1 MKYERDVRVDME
13 IISQWIVIF
22 NIDFIQVQKPPN
34 ILGTLTDEARKKRRS
49 RGSGEQTKGHRWYL
63 HYMIEK
69 TGSQFNTF
77 S

>member
-34 ILGTLTDEARKKRRS
+34 ILGTRTRHARNEGPGAAANKQKVTA
-49 RGSGEQTKGHRWYL
+49 GTY
-63 HYMIEK
+63 I
-69 TGSQFNTF
+69 T
-77 S
+77 